1 MRSMTTPAAGRD
13 TFSLRFKEPRNR
25 EALRH
30 LAELTGQPMTV
41 IAERAIEHE
50 VTMLAA
56 DLELRLADALEVVRG
71 YNAER
76 DLDSY
81 LDAAAAGEES
91 DLGSGL
97 RVIAAHA
104 ESAGTVVSQNRQG
117 APALE
122 VLAAFSRH

>member
-1 MRSMTTPAAGRD
+1 M
-13 TFSLRFKEPRNR
+13 
-25 EALRH
+25 
-30 LAELTGQPMTV
+30 AELTGQPMTD

-71 YNAER
+71 YAEDR

-81 LDAAAAGEES
+81 LDAAAAGEDS

-97 RVIAAHA
+97 RAAAAHEGAA
-104 ESAGTVVSQNRQG
+104 ESTRPQRRKG
-117 APALE
+117 APALD
-122 VLAAFSRH
+122 VLAAFSQH

>member
-1 MRSMTTPAAGRD
+1 MTTPASGRD

-30 LAELTGQPMTV
+30 MAELTGQPMTD

-71 YNAER
+71 YAEDR

-81 LDAAAAGEES
+81 LDAAAAGEDS

-97 RVIAAHA
+97 RAAAAHEGAA
-104 ESAGTVVSQNRQG
+104 ESTRPQRRKG
-117 APALE
+117 APALD
-122 VLAAFSRH
+122 VLAAFSQH